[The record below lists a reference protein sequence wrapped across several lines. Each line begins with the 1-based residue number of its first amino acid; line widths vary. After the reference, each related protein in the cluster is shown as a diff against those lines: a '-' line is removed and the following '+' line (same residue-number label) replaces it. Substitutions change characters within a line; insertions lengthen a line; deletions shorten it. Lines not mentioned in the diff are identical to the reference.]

1 MWNETVEQTSG
12 GAQTMSN
19 HEQIQTAVQTD
30 GIYKVQ
36 GRRRMTNTRDL
47 TFCHTCHLC

>member
-1 MWNETVEQTSG
+1 MLNFKKLLHFNMWSQTVEQTSG

-36 GRRRMTNTRDL
+36 GRRGV
-47 TFCHTCHLC
+47 